1 MTRPSDAI
9 TIPVQPTNP
18 ARKDYALAIFK
29 WCRAHPTS
37 PIEDFLAMID
47 RAEAHVAVEREY
59 RQ

>member
-1 MTRPSDAI
+1 MIHPSDSM
-9 TIPVQPTNP
+9 TIPVPPPNP
-18 ARKDYALAIFK
+18 ARKDYAVAIFN

-47 RAEAHVAVEREY
+47 RVEAHVAVEREY